1 MQAGADIET
10 VLHFPVRGRNL
21 LRIQGDLLAAHA
33 LGIRNVFVTM
43 GDPTR
48 IGDYP
53 QANDSH
59 DIVPT
64 GLVQM
69 IKERLNTGQDGL
81 GQPIGQPCA
90 FFVGVA
96 ANLTPEDFDKEA
108 KLLKKK
114 IESGADFALTQPV
127 FDPQRARAFLD
138 YYQQTYGALNLP
150 ILVGILPLASVGH
163 AQFLRNEMPGMV
175 VPEQIIQRLSSV
187 GNKTRTEGMHIA
199 LEVLEA
205 LHDVVQGVY
214 FIPAFGRYD
223 IIAKLLERVR
233 AGQLAR
239 ATDRR

>member
-1 MQAGADIET
+1 
-10 VLHFPVRGRNL
+10 
-21 LRIQGDLLAAHA
+21 
-33 LGIRNVFVTM
+33 
-43 GDPTR
+43 
-48 IGDYP
+48 
-53 QANDSH
+53 
-59 DIVPT
+59 
-64 GLVQM
+64 
-69 IKERLNTGQDGL
+69 
-81 GQPIGQPCA
+81 
-90 FFVGVA
+90 
-96 ANLTPEDFDKEA
+96 
-108 KLLKKK
+108 
-114 IESGADFALTQPV
+114 
-127 FDPQRARAFLD
+127 
-138 YYQQTYGALNLP
+138 LP

-163 AQFLRNEMPGMV
+163 AQFLRNEVSGMV